1 MSADYVFSFFIPCLN
16 EEGNVGRS
24 IDTVVSVLR
33 DQKDSFEIIVVDDA
47 STDKTVEELEAACK
61 RYSDIDITIV
71 RNRFCR
77 GLGRNYFIA
86 AHKARGEFYML
97 INGDAAE
104 PAETIKAIV
113 ERRGDADAIVPYFGH
128 KETRTIP
135 RRILSGAFT
144 FLVNLVSGN
153 SLRYYNGPVLHR
165 TKNVQD
171 WFAETAGFAYQAE
184 LLCRLL
190 DEGISVVE
198 VQVTN
203 SDRGRGASKAIS
215 LVNLLSV
222 VNSLSHILLRRVS
235 RVLFWPKRK

>member
-1 MSADYVFSFFIPCLN
+1 MSAATIFSFFIPCLN
-16 EEGNVGRS
+16 EEGNIGRT
-24 IDTVVSVLR
+24 IDTVVAVLR
-33 DQKDSFEIIVVDDA
+33 DRHDSFEIIVVDDA
-47 STDKTVEELEAACK
+47 STDKTIEELEETCK
-61 RYSDIDITIV
+61 RFSEIDIKIV

-86 AHKARGEFYML
+86 AHRARGEYFML

-113 ERRGDADAIVPYFGH
+113 ERRGKADAIVPYFGL
-128 KETRTIP
+128 KETRTVP
-135 RRILSGAFT
+135 RRILSGTFT
-144 FLVNLVSGN
+144 FLVNLLSGN
-153 SLRYYNGPVLHR
+153 NLRYYNGPVLHR
-165 TKNVQD
+165 TQNVQD

-190 DEGISVVE
+190 DEGISVHE

-222 VNSLSHILLRRVS
+222 ANSLTHILLRRVS
-235 RVLFWPKRK
+235 RFLFWPKQK